1 MSSVH
6 GSSLTF
12 GLFGFSQ
19 YFLDQNELQY
29 LRLQLWFLPESR
41 RPACSL
47 FWSGQPPLWMFDGS
61 WSPFTGSYPPGH
73 LATWPHCHLATWPF
87 KITWK
92 PSSPLFEQ
100 GYCAEARCQL
110 GRERDQGIA
119 CYQHQQYKSAIAI
132 FSRNLLLYQ
141 GNVGPSWVPSTFL
154 SSIKV
159 NTTRNRPGKGQ
170 RSDETRQSRRRLM

>member
-19 YFLDQNELQY
+19 YILDQNELQY

-73 LATWPHCHLATWPF
+73 LAIQDHL
-87 KITWK
+87 
-92 PSSPLFEQ
+92 E
-100 GYCAEARCQL
+100 
-110 GRERDQGIA
+110 
-119 CYQHQQYKSAIAI
+119 
-132 FSRNLLLYQ
+132 
-141 GNVGPSWVPSTFL
+141 TFL
-154 SSIKV
+154 SSFWTRLLRRGSV
-159 NTTRNRPGKGQ
+159 STRSRAGPRNRLLSASAIQISNRNLFQEPVVIPRKCRPIMGPLNIPIFHQ
-170 RSDETRQSRRRLM
+170 IEHDTQQTRERTTFRRDETK

>member
-19 YFLDQNELQY
+19 YILDQNELQY

-61 WSPFTGSYPPGH
+61 WSPFSGSYPPGH
-73 LATWPHCHLATWPF
+73 LATLPPGH
-87 KITWK
+87 
-92 PSSPLFEQ
+92 SRSPGNLPLLFLNKVTAQ
-100 GYCAEARCQL
+100 RL
-110 GRERDQGIA
+110 GVNSVESGTKESPAISISNTN
-119 CYQHQQYKSAIAI
+119 QHRSAIAI

>member
-1 MSSVH
+1 MSSVP

-19 YFLDQNELQY
+19 YILDQNELQY

-73 LATWPHCHLATWPF
+73 LATWPPGHSRSPGNLPLLFLNKVTAQRLGVNSVESGTKESPAISISNTNQQSQSFPGTCCYTKEMSAHHGSPQHSYLPSKWTRHAT
-87 KITWK
+87 
-92 PSSPLFEQ
+92 
-100 GYCAEARCQL
+100 
-110 GRERDQGIA
+110 DQG
-119 CYQHQQYKSAIAI
+119 KD
-132 FSRNLLLYQ
+132 
-141 GNVGPSWVPSTFL
+141 NVQTRRD
-154 SSIKV
+154 KV
-159 NTTRNRPGKGQ
+159 EEG
-170 RSDETRQSRRRLM
+170 

>member
-19 YFLDQNELQY
+19 YILDQNELQY

-61 WSPFTGSYPPGH
+61 WSPFSGSYPPGH
-73 LATWPHCHLATWPF
+73 LATLPPGHIATWPF

-119 CYQHQQYKSAIAI
+119 CYQHQQYKSASI
-132 FSRNLLLYQ
+132 SNRNLFQ
-141 GNVGPSWVPSTFL
+141 EPVVIPRKCRPIMGPLNIPIFHQSEHDTQQTRERTTF
-154 SSIKV
+154 
-159 NTTRNRPGKGQ
+159 RR
-170 RSDETRQSRRRLM
+170 DETK

>member
-1 MSSVH
+1 MNSNISDC
-6 GSSLTF
+6 SC
-12 GLFGFSQ
+12 GFC
-19 YFLDQNELQY
+19 LN
-29 LRLQLWFLPESR
+29 PV
-41 RPACSL
+41 
-47 FWSGQPPLWMFDGS
+47 GQPVPCSD
-61 WSPFTGSYPPGH
+61 
-73 LATWPHCHLATWPF
+73 LASHHFECSMVPDHHSQDHIHLATWPF

-100 GYCAEARCQL
+100 GYYAEARCQL

>member
-19 YFLDQNELQY
+19 YILDQKELQY

-73 LATWPHCHLATWPF
+73 LAIQDHL
-87 KITWK
+87 
-92 PSSPLFEQ
+92 E
-100 GYCAEARCQL
+100 
-110 GRERDQGIA
+110 
-119 CYQHQQYKSAIAI
+119 
-132 FSRNLLLYQ
+132 
-141 GNVGPSWVPSTFL
+141 TFL
-154 SSIKV
+154 SSFWTRLLRRGSV
-159 NTTRNRPGKGQ
+159 STRSRAGPRNRLLSASAIQISIDQQSQSFRGTCCYTKEMSAHHGSPQHSYLPSKWTRHATDQGKDNVQ
-170 RSDETRQSRRRLM
+170 TRRDKVEEG